1 MIVGTPDG
9 RVRARSVKRL
19 PALQRSNSTL
29 INSIRGTPWQP
40 LPTADTDEVRHTIN
54 VEEPV
59 IPASE
64 LPAPFVPSVP
74 VGRSFYIRRDIELKD
89 FGFTPGCDGCRA
101 AEQDLPPR
109 PHSAEC
115 RARIARHLE
124 QTSEGR
130 ARLQQA
136 EERKAKA
143 PRISVAPAATATA
156 PAPSAE
162 EQAFQDTDFR
172 MAVEAQERENAK
184 RQREEGDVQMQTGGS
199 SSSSAAAPA
208 AAPQNIE
215 VAASPEALQ
224 PIGVAPVP
232 TPASD
237 AAQGNE
243 TIVQAAPELVDNN
256 DVKPI
261 IRLDAAT
268 PTTATSQITPAAAQ
282 NSLSTVVD
290 GLAQLVTSHAQK
302 ASQTGTSSRLSITLR
317 PDDLGT
323 VQLEIRA
330 GANGLEIA
338 TATTHESGRAAI
350 ESVIP
355 EIRTMAQQSGLRIS
369 EIQIGTNSSS
379 DNLADLHQ
387 HGDQR
392 DNHQRP
398 EPHRRTPEAANMTRT
413 INPTDSHIGRVNVEV

>member
-1 MIVGTPDG
+1 MTPIVTDGPTVIAAQAETPQGSTAFAAWLNNAMQHHGAQTAAHSVEVDVDIDLEGDAAVAHEDELHATIEQLNGMMSGNQVSATPVGSVASASAATEDDVAAVTAATQLDSDAAIDG
-9 RVRARSVKRL
+9 IVSLELNGEMVDGQGGSAANAEPTLPMSPSVTATTAQAV
-19 PALQRSNSTL
+19 PAATPQAVEGVAPTEALQSL
-29 INSIRGTPWQP
+29 
-40 LPTADTDEVRHTIN
+40 D
-54 VEEPV
+54 
-59 IPASE
+59 
-64 LPAPFVPSVP
+64 
-74 VGRSFYIRRDIELKD
+74 
-89 FGFTPGCDGCRA
+89 
-101 AEQDLPPR
+101 
-109 PHSAEC
+109 
-115 RARIARHLE
+115 
-124 QTSEGR
+124 
-130 ARLQQA
+130 
-136 EERKAKA
+136 
-143 PRISVAPAATATA
+143 VAPAATPTADAVQVDDITVHAT
-156 PAPSAE
+156 
-162 EQAFQDTDFR
+162 
-172 MAVEAQERENAK
+172 
-184 RQREEGDVQMQTGGS
+184 
-199 SSSSAAAPA
+199 
-208 AAPQNIE
+208 
-215 VAASPEALQ
+215 
-224 PIGVAPVP
+224 
-232 TPASD
+232 
-237 AAQGNE
+237 
-243 TIVQAAPELVDNN
+243 PELADNN
-256 DVKPI
+256 DIKPL
-261 IRLDAAT
+261 IRLDAAA
-268 PTTATSQITPAAAQ
+268 PTASTSQITPAASQSSA
-282 NSLSTVVD
+282 STDVD

>member
-1 MIVGTPDG
+1 MMTPIVTDGPTVIAAQAETPQG
-9 RVRARSVKRL
+9 
-19 PALQRSNSTL
+19 STAFAAWL
-29 INSIRGTPWQP
+29 NNAMQHHGAQ
-40 LPTADTDEVRHTIN
+40 TAAHGVEVDVDIDLEGDAAVAHEDELHATIEQLN
-54 VEEPV
+54 GMMSGNQVS
-59 IPASE
+59 AT
-64 LPAPFVPSVP
+64 P
-74 VGRSFYIRRDIELKD
+74 VGSV
-89 FGFTPGCDGCRA
+89 A
-101 AEQDLPPR
+101 SA
-109 PHSAEC
+109 SAET
-115 RARIARHLE
+115 E
-124 QTSEGR
+124 DD
-130 ARLQQA
+130 
-136 EERKAKA
+136 
-143 PRISVAPAATATA
+143 VAAVTATTQLDSDTATA
-156 PAPSAE
+156 DIVPLE
-162 EQAFQDTDFR
+162 LNGEMVD
-172 MAVEAQERENAK
+172 
-184 RQREEGDVQMQTGGS
+184 RQGGS
-199 SSSSAAAPA
+199 VATAEPTMPMSPAVTAATGQAAPA

-215 VAASPEALQ
+215 VAASPEALES
-224 PIGVAPVP
+224 IGVAPVSTP
-232 TPASD
+232 TSD

-282 NSLSTVVD
+282 NSFSTVVD

>member
-1 MIVGTPDG
+1 MTPIVTDGPTVIAAQAETPQG
-9 RVRARSVKRL
+9 
-19 PALQRSNSTL
+19 STAFAAWL
-29 INSIRGTPWQP
+29 NNAMQHHGAQ
-40 LPTADTDEVRHTIN
+40 TAAHGVEVDVDIDLEGDAAVAHEDELHATIEQLN
-54 VEEPV
+54 GMMSGNQVS
-59 IPASE
+59 AT
-64 LPAPFVPSVP
+64 P
-74 VGRSFYIRRDIELKD
+74 VG
-89 FGFTPGCDGCRA
+89 
-101 AEQDLPPR
+101 
-109 PHSAEC
+109 
-115 RARIARHLE
+115 
-124 QTSEGR
+124 
-130 ARLQQA
+130 
-136 EERKAKA
+136 
-143 PRISVAPAATATA
+143 SVASASAATEDDVAAVTATTQLDSDTATA
-156 PAPSAE
+156 DIVPLE
-162 EQAFQDTDFR
+162 LNGEMVD
-172 MAVEAQERENAK
+172 
-184 RQREEGDVQMQTGGS
+184 RQGGS
-199 SSSSAAAPA
+199 VATAEPTMPMSPAVTAATGQAAPA

-215 VAASPEALQ
+215 VAASPEALES
-224 PIGVAPVP
+224 IGVAPVSTP
-232 TPASD
+232 TSD

-282 NSLSTVVD
+282 NSFSTVVD

>member
-1 MIVGTPDG
+1 MC
-9 RVRARSVKRL
+9 
-19 PALQRSNSTL
+19 
-29 INSIRGTPWQP
+29 IR
-40 LPTADTDEVRHTIN
+40 D
-54 VEEPV
+54 
-59 IPASE
+59 
-64 LPAPFVPSVP
+64 
-74 VGRSFYIRRDIELKD
+74 SF
-89 FGFTPGCDGCRA
+89 
-101 AEQDLPPR
+101 
-109 PHSAEC
+109 
-115 RARIARHLE
+115 
-124 QTSEGR
+124 
-130 ARLQQA
+130 
-136 EERKAKA
+136 
-143 PRISVAPAATATA
+143 
-156 PAPSAE
+156 
-162 EQAFQDTDFR
+162 
-172 MAVEAQERENAK
+172 
-184 RQREEGDVQMQTGGS
+184 
-199 SSSSAAAPA
+199 
-208 AAPQNIE
+208 
-215 VAASPEALQ
+215 
-224 PIGVAPVP
+224 
-232 TPASD
+232 
-237 AAQGNE
+237 
-243 TIVQAAPELVDNN
+243 
-256 DVKPI
+256 
-261 IRLDAAT
+261 
-268 PTTATSQITPAAAQ
+268 
-282 NSLSTVVD
+282 STVVD

>member
-1 MIVGTPDG
+1 MTPIVTDGPTVIAAQAETPQGSTAFAAWLNNAMQHHGAQTAAHSVEVDVDIDLEG
-9 RVRARSVKRL
+9 DAAVAHEDELHATIEQLNGMMSGNQVSATPVGSVASASAATEDDVAAVTAATQLDSDRA
-19 PALQRSNSTL
+19 
-29 INSIRGTPWQP
+29 
-40 LPTADTDEVRHTIN
+40 TADIVPLELNGEMVDRQGGSVVTA
-54 VEEPV
+54 EPTMPMS
-59 IPASE
+59 PA
-64 LPAPFVPSVP
+64 V
-74 VGRSFYIRRDIELKD
+74 
-89 FGFTPGCDGCRA
+89 T
-101 AEQDLPPR
+101 
-109 PHSAEC
+109 
-115 RARIARHLE
+115 
-124 QTSEGR
+124 
-130 ARLQQA
+130 
-136 EERKAKA
+136 
-143 PRISVAPAATATA
+143 AATG
-156 PAPSAE
+156 
-162 EQAFQDTDFR
+162 Q
-172 MAVEAQERENAK
+172 
-184 RQREEGDVQMQTGGS
+184 
-199 SSSSAAAPA
+199 AAPA

-224 PIGVAPVP
+224 PIGVAPVSTP
-232 TPASD
+232 TSD

-261 IRLDAAT
+261 IRLDAVT

-282 NSLSTVVD
+282 NSFSTVVD

-392 DNHQRP
+392 DNHQRR

>member
-1 MIVGTPDG
+1 MTPIVTDGPTVIAAQAETPQGSTAFAAWLNNAMQHHGAQTAAHSVEVDVDIDLEG
-9 RVRARSVKRL
+9 DAAVAHEDELHATIEQLNGMMSGNQVSATPVGSVASASAATEDDVAAVTAATQLDSDRA
-19 PALQRSNSTL
+19 
-29 INSIRGTPWQP
+29 
-40 LPTADTDEVRHTIN
+40 TADIVPLELNGEMVDRQGGSVVTA
-54 VEEPV
+54 EPTMPMS
-59 IPASE
+59 PA
-64 LPAPFVPSVP
+64 V
-74 VGRSFYIRRDIELKD
+74 
-89 FGFTPGCDGCRA
+89 T
-101 AEQDLPPR
+101 
-109 PHSAEC
+109 
-115 RARIARHLE
+115 
-124 QTSEGR
+124 
-130 ARLQQA
+130 
-136 EERKAKA
+136 
-143 PRISVAPAATATA
+143 AATG
-156 PAPSAE
+156 
-162 EQAFQDTDFR
+162 Q
-172 MAVEAQERENAK
+172 
-184 RQREEGDVQMQTGGS
+184 
-199 SSSSAAAPA
+199 AAPA

-224 PIGVAPVP
+224 PIGVAPVSTP
-232 TPASD
+232 TSD

-282 NSLSTVVD
+282 NSFSTVVD

-355 EIRTMAQQSGLRIS
+355 EIRTRAQQSGLRIS

>member
-1 MIVGTPDG
+1 MTPIVTDGPTVIAAQAETPQG
-9 RVRARSVKRL
+9 
-19 PALQRSNSTL
+19 STAFAAWL
-29 INSIRGTPWQP
+29 NNAMQHHGAQ
-40 LPTADTDEVRHTIN
+40 TAAHGVEVDVDIDLEGDAAVAHEDELHATIEQLN
-54 VEEPV
+54 GMMSGNQVS
-59 IPASE
+59 AT
-64 LPAPFVPSVP
+64 P
-74 VGRSFYIRRDIELKD
+74 VGSV
-89 FGFTPGCDGCRA
+89 A
-101 AEQDLPPR
+101 SA
-109 PHSAEC
+109 SAET
-115 RARIARHLE
+115 E
-124 QTSEGR
+124 DD
-130 ARLQQA
+130 
-136 EERKAKA
+136 
-143 PRISVAPAATATA
+143 VAAVTATTQLDSDTATA
-156 PAPSAE
+156 DIVPLE
-162 EQAFQDTDFR
+162 LNGEMVD
-172 MAVEAQERENAK
+172 
-184 RQREEGDVQMQTGGS
+184 RQGGS
-199 SSSSAAAPA
+199 VATAEPTMPMSPAVTAATGQAAPA

-215 VAASPEALQ
+215 VAASPEALES
-224 PIGVAPVP
+224 IGVAPVSTP
-232 TPASD
+232 TSD

-282 NSLSTVVD
+282 NSFSTVVD

>member
-1 MIVGTPDG
+1 MTPIVTDGPTVIAAQAETPQG
-9 RVRARSVKRL
+9 
-19 PALQRSNSTL
+19 STAFAAWL
-29 INSIRGTPWQP
+29 NNAMQHHGAQ
-40 LPTADTDEVRHTIN
+40 TAAHGVEVDVDIDLEGDAAVAHEDELHATIEQLN
-54 VEEPV
+54 GMMSGNQVS
-59 IPASE
+59 AT
-64 LPAPFVPSVP
+64 P
-74 VGRSFYIRRDIELKD
+74 VG
-89 FGFTPGCDGCRA
+89 
-101 AEQDLPPR
+101 
-109 PHSAEC
+109 
-115 RARIARHLE
+115 
-124 QTSEGR
+124 
-130 ARLQQA
+130 
-136 EERKAKA
+136 
-143 PRISVAPAATATA
+143 SVASASAATEDDVAAVTATTQLDSDTATA
-156 PAPSAE
+156 DIVPLE
-162 EQAFQDTDFR
+162 LNGEMVD
-172 MAVEAQERENAK
+172 
-184 RQREEGDVQMQTGGS
+184 RQGGS
-199 SSSSAAAPA
+199 VATAEPTMPMSPAVTAATGQAAPA

-224 PIGVAPVP
+224 PIGVAPVSTP
-232 TPASD
+232 TSD

-282 NSLSTVVD
+282 NSFSTVVD

>member
-1 MIVGTPDG
+1 MTPTVTDDATVTAALAATPQASTAFAAWLNNAMQQHGAQAAAHGAEVDADIDADFQGDTGAAAEEELLVIIEQLNGTLSG
-9 RVRARSVKRL
+9 NQVSA
-19 PALQRSNSTL
+19 T
-29 INSIRGTPWQP
+29 
-40 LPTADTDEVRHTIN
+40 
-54 VEEPV
+54 
-59 IPASE
+59 
-64 LPAPFVPSVP
+64 P
-74 VGRSFYIRRDIELKD
+74 VG
-89 FGFTPGCDGCRA
+89 
-101 AEQDLPPR
+101 
-109 PHSAEC
+109 
-115 RARIARHLE
+115 
-124 QTSEGR
+124 
-130 ARLQQA
+130 
-136 EERKAKA
+136 
-143 PRISVAPAATATA
+143 SVASASAATEDDVAAVTATTQLDSDTATA
-156 PAPSAE
+156 DIVPLE
-162 EQAFQDTDFR
+162 LNGEMVD
-172 MAVEAQERENAK
+172 
-184 RQREEGDVQMQTGGS
+184 RQGGS
-199 SSSSAAAPA
+199 VATAEPTMPMSPAVTAATGQAAPA

-224 PIGVAPVP
+224 PIGVAPVSTP
-232 TPASD
+232 TSD

-261 IRLDAAT
+261 IRLDAAA
-268 PTTATSQITPAAAQ
+268 PTAATSQITPAAAQ
-282 NSLSTVVD
+282 NSFSTVVD
-290 GLAQLVTSHAQK
+290 GLAQLVTSHGQK

-355 EIRTMAQQSGLRIS
+355 EIRTMAQQLGLRIS
-369 EIQIGTNSSS
+369 EIQVGTNSSS
-379 DNLADLHQ
+379 DNLADLQQ

>member
-1 MIVGTPDG
+1 MTPIVTDGPTVIAAQAETPQGSTAFAAWLNNAMQHHGAQTAAHSVEVDVDIDLEG
-9 RVRARSVKRL
+9 DAAVAHEDELHATIEQLNGMMSGNQVSATPVGSVASASAATEDDVAAVTAATQLDSDRA
-19 PALQRSNSTL
+19 
-29 INSIRGTPWQP
+29 
-40 LPTADTDEVRHTIN
+40 TADIVPLELNGEMVDRQGGSVVTA
-54 VEEPV
+54 EPTMPMS
-59 IPASE
+59 PA
-64 LPAPFVPSVP
+64 V
-74 VGRSFYIRRDIELKD
+74 
-89 FGFTPGCDGCRA
+89 T
-101 AEQDLPPR
+101 
-109 PHSAEC
+109 
-115 RARIARHLE
+115 
-124 QTSEGR
+124 
-130 ARLQQA
+130 
-136 EERKAKA
+136 
-143 PRISVAPAATATA
+143 AATG
-156 PAPSAE
+156 
-162 EQAFQDTDFR
+162 Q
-172 MAVEAQERENAK
+172 
-184 RQREEGDVQMQTGGS
+184 
-199 SSSSAAAPA
+199 AAPA

-224 PIGVAPVP
+224 PIGVAPVSTP
-232 TPASD
+232 TSD

-282 NSLSTVVD
+282 NSFSTVVD

-387 HGDQR
+387 HGDRR
-392 DNHQRP
+392 DNHQQP
-398 EPHRRTPEAANMTRT
+398 ERHRRTPEAANMTRT
-413 INPTDSHIGRVNVEV
+413 VNLTDSHIGQVNVEV

>member
-1 MIVGTPDG
+1 MTPIVTDGPTVIAAQAETPQG
-9 RVRARSVKRL
+9 STAFAAWLNNAMQHHGAQTAAHSVEVDVDIDL
-19 PALQRSNSTL
+19 EGDA
-29 INSIRGTPWQP
+29 
-40 LPTADTDEVRHTIN
+40 AVAHEDELHATIEQLN
-54 VEEPV
+54 GMMSGNQVS
-59 IPASE
+59 AT
-64 LPAPFVPSVP
+64 P
-74 VGRSFYIRRDIELKD
+74 VG
-89 FGFTPGCDGCRA
+89 
-101 AEQDLPPR
+101 
-109 PHSAEC
+109 
-115 RARIARHLE
+115 
-124 QTSEGR
+124 
-130 ARLQQA
+130 
-136 EERKAKA
+136 
-143 PRISVAPAATATA
+143 SVASASAATEDDVAAVTATTQLDSDTATA
-156 PAPSAE
+156 DIVPLE
-162 EQAFQDTDFR
+162 LNGEMVD
-172 MAVEAQERENAK
+172 
-184 RQREEGDVQMQTGGS
+184 RQGGS
-199 SSSSAAAPA
+199 VVTAEPTMPMSPAVTAATGQAAPA

-224 PIGVAPVP
+224 PIGVAPVSTP
-232 TPASD
+232 TSD

-282 NSLSTVVD
+282 NSFSTVVD

>member
-1 MIVGTPDG
+1 MTPIVTDGPTVIAAQAETPQGSTAFAAWLNNAMQHHGAQTAAHSVEVDVDIDLEG
-9 RVRARSVKRL
+9 DAAVAHEDELHATIEQLNGMMSGNQVSATPVGSVASASAATEDDVAAVTAATQLDSDRA
-19 PALQRSNSTL
+19 
-29 INSIRGTPWQP
+29 
-40 LPTADTDEVRHTIN
+40 TADIVPLELNGEMVDRQGGSVVTA
-54 VEEPV
+54 EPTMPMS
-59 IPASE
+59 PA
-64 LPAPFVPSVP
+64 V
-74 VGRSFYIRRDIELKD
+74 
-89 FGFTPGCDGCRA
+89 T
-101 AEQDLPPR
+101 
-109 PHSAEC
+109 
-115 RARIARHLE
+115 
-124 QTSEGR
+124 
-130 ARLQQA
+130 
-136 EERKAKA
+136 
-143 PRISVAPAATATA
+143 AATG
-156 PAPSAE
+156 
-162 EQAFQDTDFR
+162 Q
-172 MAVEAQERENAK
+172 
-184 RQREEGDVQMQTGGS
+184 
-199 SSSSAAAPA
+199 AAPA

-224 PIGVAPVP
+224 PIGVAPVSTP
-232 TPASD
+232 TSD

-243 TIVQAAPELVDNN
+243 TIVQAVPELVDNN

-282 NSLSTVVD
+282 NSFSTVVD